1 MIALSLRDSGVR
13 VVFTDRLDE
22 TSQAAEIVKSGE
34 SVVAVKQVHSATV
47 ISIDEGVSGSGP
59 VEADGI
65 YLPAGRSAIASIAT
79 ADCLPL
85 VVANRNGDAVA
96 LHVGWR
102 GLAAGVVDAGLA
114 RLGGDGLV
122 AVIGPH
128 IRSCCYQF
136 LGPERYVVARH
147 FGDESFVGDNLSLE
161 SALSGVLAR
170 QRVHN
175 VISVGQCTFCNDAYY
190 SYRRDGTSKRQMT
203 LVGAGGF

>member
-22 TSQAAEIVKSGE
+22 RSQAADIVKSGE
-34 SVVAVKQVHSATV
+34 HVVAVKQVHGAKV
-47 ISIDEGVSGSGP
+47 ISIDEGESGPTP

-65 YLPAGRSAIASIAT
+65 YLPAGHSSIASIAT

-85 VVANRNGDAVA
+85 VVANRSGAAVA

-102 GLAAGVVDAGLA
+102 GLTAGVVDAGLA

-128 IRSCCYQF
+128 IRSCCYEF
-136 LGPERYVVARH
+136 RGPERYVVARR
-147 FGDESFVGDNLSLE
+147 FGVESFMGDNLSLE
-161 SALSGVLAR
+161 YALSGLLAR
-170 QRVHN
+170 QRVGDI
-175 VISVGQCTFCNDAYY
+175 VSVGQCTFCNDAYY
-190 SYRRDGTSKRQMT
+190 SYRRDGTAERQVT
-203 LVGAGGF
+203 LVGAGRS